1 MQTITLFPIY
11 GVCVLGTVSSSVD
24 KTEKGRPVY
33 SRCVHVH
40 VKGPVEA
47 KRMCITE
54 YKLHQCW
61 EKVVECVLFVAAAVF
76 LFS

>member
-1 MQTITLFPIY
+1 M
-11 GVCVLGTVSSSVD
+11 LGTVSSPVD
-24 KTEKGRPVY
+24 ETEKGVL
-33 SRCVHVH
+33 CTAGVC
-40 VKGPVEA
+40 
-47 KRMCITE
+47 MCMLKIQWKPRECCLCRTE

>member
-47 KRMCITE
+47 KRM
-54 YKLHQCW
+54 LPVHN
-61 EKVVECVLFVAAAVF
+61 
-76 LFS
+76 